1 MEIHIVETVGLV
13 GITKYLMSAIP
24 CIKGEGVTYKKK
36 QTIGEVI
43 SEVVYVIVLTLLL
56 LFGLN
61 II

>member
-1 MEIHIVETVGLV
+1 VETVGLV

>member
-1 MEIHIVETVGLV
+1 M
-13 GITKYLMSAIP
+13 
-24 CIKGEGVTYKKK
+24 TYKKK